1 MSRVT
6 RLLLG
11 IGIAVSGLTELQTAA
26 QSLFPP
32 ASTPTPLVEGSPQ
45 PVLQPPDTQ
54 PADRQTSDPMTLY
67 RREVINPQ
75 PVQQD
80 QPPTTGP
87 EQVKTAADNPIF
99 DINLNQQLGPKQE
112 GTGSGQGNRYQGGAT
127 GENSGSGTGQG
138 DGQGTGSGSGRG
150 LGGGAGQGEGL
161 QTGTQQGRQ
170 QITGLIL
177 DARGLDFQPSMSM
190 RVFDPEGNQIY
201 TTPGSH
207 EDLNAYL
214 VASQGT
220 AAYATSEE
228 QARSLLNRIGEEPLL
243 IRAVKTLGYDLV
255 VSNQDAWTLWQQNE
269 ADGFLDRYA
278 VVVIWEPTVSQAP

>member
-1 MSRVT
+1 MSRVS

-11 IGIAVSGLTELQTAA
+11 IGIAVSGLTELHTAA

-32 ASTPTPLVEGSPQ
+32 VTTPTPLVEGSTQ

-54 PADRQTSDPMTLY
+54 PSDRQTSDPMTLY

-75 PVQQD
+75 PFQQD
-80 QPPTTGP
+80 QPPEP
-87 EQVKTAADNPIF
+87 EQVRTAADNPIF
-99 DINLNQQLGPKQE
+99 DINLNQQLGPEQE

-138 DGQGTGSGSGRG
+138 GGRGTGSGSGHG

-207 EDLNAYL
+207 EDLNTYL

-228 QARSLLNRIGEEPLL
+228 QARSLLNRIGEQPLL

>member
-6 RLLLG
+6 HLLVG
-11 IGIAVSGLTELQTAA
+11 IGVAVSGLAELQAAA
-26 QSLFPP
+26 QSVFPP
-32 ASTPTPLVEGSPQ
+32 ANTPTPLVEGSPASE
-45 PVLQPPDTQ
+45 L
-54 PADRQTSDPMTLY
+54 QTSDPMTLY
-67 RREVINPQ
+67 RREVIDTQSFQQEQPQ
-75 PVQQD
+75 TQE
-80 QPPTTGP
+80 P
-87 EQVKTAADNPIF
+87 EQVRTSEDNPIF
-99 DINLNQQLGPKQE
+99 DINLNQQLGPEQG

-127 GENSGSGTGQG
+127 GENN
-138 DGQGTGSGSGRG
+138 GSGSGQGNGQGSGSGSGGG
-150 LGGGAGQGEGL
+150 LGGGAGQEESL
-161 QTGTQQGRQ
+161 QTGTQQGRE
-170 QITGLIL
+170 QITGLIV

-207 EDLNAYL
+207 EDLNTYL

-228 QARSLLNRIGEEPLL
+228 QARSLLNRIGERPLM

-255 VSNQDAWTLWQQNE
+255 VSNQDAWALWQQNE

-278 VVVIWEPTVSQAP
+278 VVVIWEPTVSQVP